1 MLKENGEKLILQQS
15 LYATGHQGISWSIFL
30 LVQDIILALRWVFA
44 WYSVIS
50 SGDYEGDI
58 SLSELTVCWK
68 LELLGSHEITAE
80 VEVMLAAWR

>member
-1 MLKENGEKLILQQS
+1 M
-15 LYATGHQGISWSIFL
+15 A
-30 LVQDIILALRWVFA
+30 RWVFA